1 MAYGLHFNSNDI
13 ERLYNYTDDLLII
26 HRQLVG
32 YMIDHEL
39 PVGVQVLKTDVAM
52 RTLFRCDVLETPMH
66 LSAKEN
72 KSKYA
77 VKYAGHI
84 DEIYKEAHHLAI
96 KEFHRCWGVLPN
108 TALDDYRSVGITPL
122 SLSQDFIEE
131 AMASDAVSREPIN
144 VTLTTEQYQVHQAA
158 AGSGKQPV
166 YARTAEQFARD
177 RDYWLLSQLPA
188 GDIEIEY
195 DADEYTFHVNES
207 SKDAFVYEGRLYVRV
222 GSHTIEGTGW
232 ADSIEWY
239 TQDEL
244 DEMYDA

>member
-1 MAYGLHFNSNDI
+1 MAYGLHFNPEDI
-13 ERLYNYTDDLLII
+13 EKLYNYTDDLLII
-26 HRQLVG
+26 HRQLVA
-32 YMIDHEL
+32 YMLDNDM

-66 LSAKEN
+66 LSAKEG

-77 VKYAGHI
+77 VKYTEHI
-84 DEIYKEAHHLAI
+84 NEIYRDAHLLAI
-96 KEFHRCWGVLPN
+96 KEFHSCWGVLPN

-131 AMASDAVSREPIN
+131 AMASNVVSVEPIN
-144 VTLTTEQYQVHQAA
+144 VTLFTERYQVHQAV
-158 AGSGKQPV
+158 AGSDKQPV
-166 YARTAEQFARD
+166 YVRTAEQFARD
-177 RDYWLLSQLPA
+177 RAYWLLSQLPA
-188 GDIEIEY
+188 GGIEIEY
-195 DADEYTFHVNES
+195 SANEYTFHVNES
-207 SKDAFVYEGRLYVRV
+207 SKDAFVYEGKLYVPV

-239 TQDEL
+239 TQAEL